1 MKNSHVEDLNVTS
14 TARGH
19 FRMNH
24 TFTILQYSFQT
35 PRNQITKVG
44 SHKHSQQQIEPSQK
58 RFKKSIF
65 EDLHFTYLQPTEV
78 FSNKFFMMYS
88 ASGHNSQWNHTCMS
102 DSLLTSIQQQVKRVY
117 ETTCVCLIHCWQ
129 VFSRRSK
136 QSMKPQVYVW
146 FTVDKYSA
154 DSQSSVWNHRCMS
167 DSLSTSIQQTVTKVS
182 QTTRVCLIHCRQVFR
197 DVYSF
202 NTMYGVELSSRSTVQ

>member
-1 MKNSHVEDLNVTS
+1 MIGSVVPKSRTTKANMKQQRATWRTVRSRTLTSH
-14 TARGH
+14 H

-58 RFKKSIF
+58 RFKKSIS

-102 DSLLTSIQQQVKRVY
+102 DSLQVKRVY
-117 ETTCVCLIHCWQ
+117 ETTCVCLIHCRQ

-146 FTVDKYSA
+146 FTVNKYSA
-154 DSQSSVWNHRCMS
+154 DGHNSLSNHTCMS
-167 DSLSTSIQQTVTKVS
+167 DSLSTSIQG
-182 QTTRVCLIHCRQVFR
+182 CL
-197 DVYSF
+197 
-202 NTMYGVELSSRSTVQ
+202 LL